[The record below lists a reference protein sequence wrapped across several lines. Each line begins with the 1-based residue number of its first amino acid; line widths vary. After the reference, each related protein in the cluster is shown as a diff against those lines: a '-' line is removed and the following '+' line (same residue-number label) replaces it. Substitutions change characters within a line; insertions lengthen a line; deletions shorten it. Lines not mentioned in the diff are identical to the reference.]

1 MLLSSGV
8 FEVGLEAGALL
19 EHSPQDVDA
28 SAGECKN
35 GLVMVFPLAPFAV
48 IEGPAIGMPMEQKAD

>member
-35 GLVMVFPLAPFAV
+35 GLALVRSCGGGSRRP
-48 IEGPAIGMPMEQKAD
+48 ESHGR